1 VDSMRGVANRRL
13 RRLSFRARLALIAL
27 AVILVPIELL
37 AHGRLAREY
46 YDLNV
51 DILQLTAN
59 SAVTVGARYLP
70 AHPHAAVREANAYAE
85 RHGIARAEIVF
96 TGLSADNRVLT
107 IRLERKVPRYMA
119 LLVLGGLPA
128 RDINVTA
135 SATLTMRRSVVQL

>member
-1 VDSMRGVANRRL
+1 MRAVANWQL
-13 RRLSFRARLALIAL
+13 RRLSFRTRLALIAFAL
-27 AVILVPIELL
+27 IVVPIELL

-96 TGLSADNRVLT
+96 IGLSSDNSVLT

-135 SATLTMRRSVVQL
+135 SATLTRSRRIIQL

>member
-1 VDSMRGVANRRL
+1 MRGVANRRL

>member
-1 VDSMRGVANRRL
+1 MDSMRVEGGRRL
-13 RRLSFRARLALIAL
+13 RRLSFRARLTLIAL

-51 DILQLTAN
+51 EILQLTAN
-59 SAVTVGARYLP
+59 SAVTAGARYLP
-70 AHPHAAVREANAYAE
+70 AHPHAAVREANAYAQ
-85 RHGIARAEIVF
+85 RHGVARAEIVF
-96 TGLSADNRVLT
+96 TGLSADNSVLT

-135 SATLTMRRSVVQL
+135 SATLTARRPVVQL